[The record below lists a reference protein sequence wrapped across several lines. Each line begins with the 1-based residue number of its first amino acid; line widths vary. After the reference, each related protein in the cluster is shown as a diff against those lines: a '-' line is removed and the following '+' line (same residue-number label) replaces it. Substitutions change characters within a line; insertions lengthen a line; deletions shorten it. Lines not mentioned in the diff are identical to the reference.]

1 MCGAWQIARE
11 RKQAAR
17 QAAEE
22 AEENDG
28 PAPQGAWAAGPD
40 EADLVEVDVDE
51 EEEEE
56 EEEGDGSKKR
66 GATEADKEAEA
77 FMRAQKQR
85 KT

>member
-1 MCGAWQIARE
+1 LQIARE

-17 QAAEE
+17 QAAED

-40 EADLVEVDVDE
+40 EADLVEVDVE

-56 EEEGDGSKKR
+56 EEEGGGSKKR